1 MAATGRAAVLVE
13 PGKPFE
19 VRELPIPEVEPD
31 AALIRITL
39 ANICGS
45 DLHVWRGE
53 MGPAVATTAAGYVPG
68 HEGSGR
74 VAALGRNVT
83 TDSLGR
89 PLKKRATA
97 SSSATS
103 SPAAAA
109 TPAWMACPTPAPSAS
124 AASAPARPTASP
136 TSPAHSPSSIIPA
149 AGTLCLQGSR

>member
-39 ANICGS
+39 ANVCGS

-83 TDSLGR
+83 TNSLGR
-89 PLKKRATA
+89 PLKEGDRVVFSYFFPCRRCYACLDGLTQRLPRALQPLRPPLGRPLPLLHRHLCRVLL
-97 SSSATS
+97 
-103 SPAAAA
+103 PAARA
-109 TPAWMACPTPAPSAS
+109 
-124 AASAPARPTASP
+124 
-136 TSPAHSPSSIIPA
+136 
-149 AGTLCLQGSR
+149 LCLQGPR